1 LYGSRQ
7 LLHAFLLGRTVA
19 LFTPR
24 RIAVLKVESTS
35 QAHGKGGE
43 MSTSGIA
50 VLVSAVF
57 LACAVEMVEALTI
70 VLAVGKT
77 RGWKSALE
85 GTGAALAILVILVV
99 IFGPSLVKIPLDTLR
114 LVVGGVLLVF
124 GMQWL
129 RKAILRATGLKA
141 LHDEDAA
148 YAEAVSELEAAASRP
163 DRDRFAFVMAFKG
176 VFLEGLEVVIT
187 VVTLGTSAHA
197 LGLASLTAAAALLI
211 VGVAGVV
218 VAKQLSAVPENA
230 MKMTVGVLLTA
241 YGTFW
246 TGEGLKIT
254 WPGGKSDVM
263 LLGLI
268 ALYGVVAFVL
278 IAFVRNASMVKKVA
292 S

>member
-1 LYGSRQ
+1 MRLICHPNNQQTEQQSKEESEGELYGSGQ

-85 GTGAALAILVILVV
+85 GTGAALALLAILVV
-99 IFGPSLVKIPLDTLR
+99 IFGPSLIKIPLDTLR

-148 YAEAVSELEAAASRP
+148 YAEAVELAGS
-163 DRDRFAFVMAFKG
+163 F
-176 VFLEGLEVVIT
+176 
-187 VVTLGTSAHA
+187 SA
-197 LGLASLTAAAALLI
+197 LI
-211 VGVAGVV
+211 VRQVLAI
-218 VAKQLSAVPENA
+218 LSAAEIEHP
-230 MKMTVGVLLTA
+230 L
-241 YGTFW
+241 
-246 TGEGLKIT
+246 
-254 WPGGKSDVM
+254 D
-263 LLGLI
+263 LI
-268 ALYGVVAFVL
+268 APIMRSSLETSLRKPGNPFDPDDYADEFREFGF
-278 IAFVRNASMVKKVA
+278 
-292 S
+292 